1 MFKFPGDLSI
11 SSHFLYHLFP
21 SLSTYCNSHI
31 CSALPL
37 SFPYGEWMRMN
48 GFTWWMIMI
57 WELLDCDCSQ
67 RENENILL
75 LYRRLSYSYL
85 LCSSASE
92 GECLSGKKTFV
103 VADMNC
109 TFSEKEYK
117 PNHSSIYPFHCI
129 FILSQWLSVC
139 CVVWLHINTFK
150 NECRNTSLYHGL
162 LSFSNFHAFIKHA
175 IPLFPTNFPENR
187 IPLMGVNNYS
197 SLIDTLC

>member
-1 MFKFPGDLSI
+1 MNDNDMRVVGLWLLTERKRKHTITIP
-11 SSHFLYHLFP
+11 SS
-21 SLSTYCNSHI
+21 
-31 CSALPL
+31 
-37 SFPYGEWMRMN
+37 
-48 GFTWWMIMI
+48 
-57 WELLDCDCSQ
+57 LLQ
-67 RENENILL
+67 L
-75 LYRRLSYSYL
+75 SYL

-175 IPLFPTNFPENR
+175 YYYSLPTFLKTEFPWWVWITT
-187 IPLMGVNNYS
+187 VHS
-197 SLIDTLC
+197 SIHSVRHEDESMHQFHKFVFLNTE